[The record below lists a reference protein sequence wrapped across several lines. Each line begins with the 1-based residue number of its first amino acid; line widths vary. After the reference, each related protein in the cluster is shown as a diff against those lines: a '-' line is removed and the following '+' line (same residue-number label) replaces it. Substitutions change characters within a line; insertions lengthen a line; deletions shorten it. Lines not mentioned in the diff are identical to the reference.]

1 MNGVNRRESGDAL
14 ASQPT
19 FFEKACII
27 TVLFYSTGA
36 FSTLLKGTSDLPEGA
51 PRGSLV
57 TNTIWIVIYIVAL
70 CLLYYR
76 VNGVRLALRKNL
88 PFILILA
95 VSMGSVF
102 WSDAPQLTILRSGAL
117 IGSTIVGM
125 YFGLRFTLIQQLRL
139 LAWMFGIAAS
149 LSIVFCLFLPAY
161 GIGVGDFEGFWQ
173 GIYPHKN
180 TLGNNMAMAFTV
192 FMVLGASRPAYRW
205 IKFLFAGVA
214 LVLVILA
221 DSVTSIFLCVT
232 IVCAFLLFRFF
243 SQKIHR
249 RRRYFLGFSV
259 VVAGAVA
266 YCVSHFSEILS
277 LVGRGEN
284 MSGRFLIWSLVWTA
298 ISTHPV
304 LGYGYGAFWRGL
316 DGPSADLWDA
326 LGSQFLFH
334 AHNGFLDIWVDIG
347 LLGLAVFLVGY
358 IYYLRRSWLL
368 YFKTV
373 EPELIWPVLF
383 MTFLLLADL
392 TEVAFLRANTTS
404 WILYT
409 SNVFSLVV
417 WTQERTA
424 PWKTGRAAQITP
436 ATAFSFGPQT

>member
-14 ASQPT
+14 AGQPT
-19 FFEKACII
+19 FFENVFII
-27 TVLFYSTGA
+27 TVLFYSTSA
-36 FSTLLKGTSDLPEGA
+36 FSTFLKGTSDLPEGA

-70 CLLYYR
+70 YLLYSR
-76 VNGVRLALRKNL
+76 SNGVRLALRKNL
-88 PFILILA
+88 PLILILV
-95 VSMGSVF
+95 VSVGSLF
-102 WSDAPQLTILRSGAL
+102 WSDAPQLTILHSGAL
-117 IGSTIVGM
+117 VGTTIVGM

-139 LAWMFGIAAS
+139 LALMFGIAAS
-149 LSIVFCLFLPAY
+149 LSIVFCLFLPAH
-161 GIGVGDFEGFWQ
+161 GIGAGVFEGFWQ

-192 FMVLGASRPAYRW
+192 FMVLGASTPAYRW

-221 DSVTSIFLCVT
+221 DSVTSLFVCMTILCVL
-232 IVCAFLLFRFF
+232 LLFRFF
-243 SQKIHR
+243 RQEIHR

-259 VVAGAVA
+259 VVVVAVA
-266 YCVSHFSEILS
+266 FCVSNFSEILS
-277 LVGRGEN
+277 LVGRGED

-298 ISTHPV
+298 ISTHPL
-304 LGYGYGAFWRGL
+304 LGHGYGAFWRGL
-316 DGPSADLWDA
+316 EGPSADLWDA

-334 AHNGFLDIWVDIG
+334 AHNGFLDIWLDIG
-347 LLGLAVFLVGY
+347 LLGLGVFLIGY

-368 YFKTV
+368 FFKTV

-383 MTFLLLADL
+383 MTFLLLSDL
-392 TEVAFLRANTTS
+392 TEAAFLRANATS

-409 SNVFSLVV
+409 SNVFSLVR
-417 WTQERTA
+417 WPQEQA
-424 PWKTGRAAQITP
+424 EPLKTGRAAQITP
-436 ATAFSFGPQT
+436 ATAFSFGSQT